1 MSMCMTTRPSEY
13 HNMLADITKAEIV
26 YSKDHEG
33 GTLYALIH
41 TRPEKRHSALDKNI
55 TSLDSILKTC
65 TNTSTTYF
73 KSISDQ
79 YEGKVKTFENS
90 EHIEDPLFHVI
101 FNVHQ
106 SGAAIGRKYNIQPGV
121 QQYTKVQDP
130 QQAINQEQLDL
141 IIQKNAEGTQ
151 EHSTTKKRPR
161 TDEVNDGAS
170 GSVDPGE
177 ELEKTKEALA
187 AKNEEITLLQNDI
200 VSKEATIA
208 AKDNEI
214 AALKSDIDARKK
226 TDEADTTVATLI
238 ETNAKNIEL
247 ENRVAALEQE
257 GGMKDNDIAELK
269 ARDANYVQKF
279 RTQEDK
285 IRTLEADIKEKN
297 TQLKGIHRKFNDDTK
312 TLQSN
317 NSNMREELANYRR
330 TYGDEPVVADTP
342 VLDTPEA
349 KDEHIHKLTTLLAQ
363 KDARISHISQSTSAT
378 ALRDL
383 QEKLRQA
390 KVCEQAAKNATDQVK
405 AEKDALVA
413 AHAESMMHMHK
424 ELNKKPSNNRR
435 PY

>member
-1 MSMCMTTRPSEY
+1 MCMTTRPSEY

-161 TDEVNDGAS
+161 TEEVNDGAS
-170 GSVDPGE
+170 GSADPGE

-187 AKNEEITLLQNDI
+187 AKGMEVTLLQNDI
-200 VSKEATIA
+200 VSKEATINT
-208 AKDNEI
+208 KDLEI
-214 AALKSDIDARKK
+214 ATLKSDIATKDK
-226 TDEADTTVATLI
+226 ELSQVTTTMNTLFEERGEI
-238 ETNAKNIEL
+238 IALGNQVK
-247 ENRVAALEQE
+247 ALEQE

-312 TLQSN
+312 ILQSN
-317 NSNMREELANYRR
+317 NSSMREELANFRR
-330 TYGDEPVVADTP
+330 MCGDVPVFADTP

-349 KDEHIHKLTTLLAQ
+349 KDEYIKNLTTLLAR
-363 KDARISHISQSTSAT
+363 KDVEISRISQSTSAAT
-378 ALRDL
+378 LADL

-413 AHAESMMHMHK
+413 AHDESMMTMHK